1 MFNDFSMNASAL
13 PLLSHAK
20 SRSISAENFQGEPNA
35 GGRATEG
42 TGAHCARKLG
52 RGWKISPSYVIQP
65 GEVFRMVDM
74 RRQRCDSEH
83 VDHRVCRPGSDPAR
97 LLGRSGAAQ
106 HRKPAQRLFRG
117 RLDGK

>member
-52 RGWKISPSYVIQP
+52 CGWKISPSYVIQP
-65 GEVFRMVDM
+65 GEVFRMVDIA
-74 RRQRCDSEH
+74 
-83 VDHRVCRPGSDPAR
+83 G
-97 LLGRSGAAQ
+97 SGAIQ
-106 HRKPAQRLFRG
+106 SMWITG
-117 RLDGK
+117 